1 MPPPSSAPRD
11 RALTPTTLLAGR
23 FCSSAGGPAGEAR
36 QRQRSCRKRRAVGG
50 VAILTG
56 ELGTSIGTSA
66 IVPECNMAKRVALS
80 NSISSYNASVTPVL
94 AGFAKPPTIALGA
107 DRSLLVGD
115 RATGKI
121 CPIGGNAS

>member
-1 MPPPSSAPRD
+1 VPQ
-11 RALTPTTLLAGR
+11 T
-23 FCSSAGGPAGEAR
+23 
-36 QRQRSCRKRRAVGG
+36 RAVGG
-50 VAILTG
+50 VAIFTG

-66 IVPECNMAKRVALS
+66 IVPEWNMAKRVALS
-80 NSISSYNASVTPVL
+80 NSTSSYDASVTPVL